1 MKKNIILKFL
11 FPSIIVLSLIIG
23 LILYPQDSISAAQD
37 GLSIWVN
44 VLIPSLL
51 PFIIGASLL
60 VNLKVVDIIG
70 LFINPITQKIFNVS
84 GKGSL
89 VFAMST
95 FSGYPVGT
103 KLASELREKGELTK
117 YEAQR
122 LVSFCSTSGP
132 LFMIGAVAIGMFNNS
147 NIGYFIALC
156 HYLGSITVGILF
168 RNYGNEKSLSQKLNI
183 SNELKRIIKSKIND
197 KDGFYTI
204 FGEAVYSGLNTILMV
219 GGFVIIFSVVFKIF
233 SLLGIISTLANII
246 YLPLSL
252 FGVSKDLTY
261 AFISGLFEIT
271 IGCNN
276 IAAVTDSPLVIKL
289 ALSVFVISFS
299 GLSIL
304 AQCNNFLA
312 KTDINVHIYTFSKFL
327 HGVFGFIYC
336 LILYPLFKHN
346 FSMPTFSIYETIYRS
361 DLWLTYIYHYKVI
374 LPILFI
380 IYIVSTLYIVNK
392 EKAVD

>member
-1 MKKNIILKFL
+1 MKKNLFFKFL
-11 FPSIIVLSLIIG
+11 IPSTIVVFLIIG
-23 LILYPQDSISAAQD
+23 LILYPQDSIDAAKE
-37 GLSIWVN
+37 GIYIWVT

-60 VNLKVVDIIG
+60 VNLKVVDILG
-70 LFINPITQKIFNVS
+70 LFINPITRKIFNVS

-89 VFAMST
+89 VFAMAT
-95 FSGYPVGT
+95 VSGYPVGT
-103 KLASELREKGELTK
+103 KLASELREQGELTR

-132 LFMIGAVAIGMFNNS
+132 LFMIGAVAIGMFKDS
-147 NIGYFIALC
+147 TLGYFIALC
-156 HYLGSITVGILF
+156 HYLAAITVGILF
-168 RNYGNEKSLSQKLNI
+168 RNYGNERSVPEKLNVV
-183 SNELKRIIKSKIND
+183 NEIKRIIKSKVND
-197 KDGFYTI
+197 KDGFYTL

-219 GGFVIIFSVVFKIF
+219 GGFVIVFSVVFKIF
-233 SLLGIISTLANII
+233 TLLGIISTLANII
-246 YLPLSL
+246 YIPLSL
-252 FGVSKDLTY
+252 FGVSKNLTY

-276 IAAVTDSPLVIKL
+276 IAAVNDSPLIIKL
-289 ALSVFVISFS
+289 ALSVFIISFS

-327 HGVFGFIYC
+327 HGLIGFIYC
-336 LILYPLFKHN
+336 LILYPLFRPS
-346 FSMPTFSIYETIYRS
+346 FSIPTFSIYETIYKS
-361 DLWLTYIYHYKVI
+361 DLWIAYINHYKII
-374 LPILFI
+374 LPILLFIYIISTLFI
-380 IYIVSTLYIVNK
+380 INN